1 MLKRLVFLTLALT
14 VAFAAVASA
23 QTVDEIIAK
32 YVDARGGMDALKNV
46 KSAKFFGKT
55 MMQGL
60 EAPGILY
67 VKRPDKVRM
76 EFTIQGQT
84 MIQAYDGT
92 TGWYI
97 APFMGKT
104 DPEKMSDEDAEEIQ
118 EMADI
123 EGPMV
128 EAKSKGNTIEL
139 IGKED
144 LEGAPAYKLKL
155 TRKNGNVDYVYIDAE
170 YFLEVKTTSKRM
182 RQGAEI
188 EVDNFPSDYK
198 DESGIMMAHSQENKM
213 NGQTVSQY
221 NIDSVQFNIDIPDS
235 VFAMPAVAAKPD
247 STKADE

>member
-1 MLKRLVFLTLALT
+1 MLKRLMLLTLILT
-14 VAFAAVASA
+14 VALASVACA

-32 YVDARGGMDALKNV
+32 YVEARGGKAALENV
-46 KSAKFFGKT
+46 KSAKFYGKT
-55 MMQGL
+55 SMQGI
-60 EAPGILY
+60 EAPGLLY

-84 MIQAYDGT
+84 MIQAFDGT

-104 DPEKMSDEDAEEIQ
+104 DPEKMSEEDAQEIK

-128 EAKSKGNTIEL
+128 DAEKKGNKVEL

-144 LEGAPAYKLKL
+144 IEGSPVYKLKL
-155 TRKNGNVDYVYIDAE
+155 TRKNGDVDYIYLDAE
-170 YFLEVKTTSKRM
+170 YYLELKTTAKRT

-188 EVDNFPSDYK
+188 EVDNFSSDYK
-198 DESGIMMAHSQENKM
+198 DESGLMMAHSSENKM

-221 NIDSVQFNIDIPDS
+221 NIDSVQFNLDVPDS
-235 VFAMPAVAAKPD
+235 LFTMPVVAAKPD